1 MIVSDVGRTTS
12 GSVSFARG
20 HQFSVLALQ
29 AMMRNYSALLG
40 EAFDVRSLL
49 LQVAQRDEKWEIGVA
64 VTGCLEHPVE
74 DGLHSLPES
83 VAPRLDD
90 HATSHFGILGEIGRP
105 NDLLIPFGKVLVAL
119 WRDGGLL

>member
-12 GSVSFARG
+12 GSPSSPDGNQFA
-20 HQFSVLALQ
+20 LLTLQ
-29 AMMRNYSALLG
+29 AMMGDDSALLG

-74 DGLHSLPES
+74 DGLHSLPERIP
-83 VAPRLDD
+83 PRLDD
-90 HATSHFGILGEIGRP
+90 HATSHFGILGEIGGP